1 MSAHRTQLLGLCAID
16 RRHAHA
22 QNEWQLKL
30 AACHPA
36 NAPAPHCPRP
46 ARCSKA
52 QCGVS
57 VPPPAAGSCTP
68 GSSCASDSG
77 TMQPTPAA
85 TRSGCGSPEG
95 AFRPRQGFLQRN
107 SQAIYTDV
115 PSRHARS
122 LVLALDRC
130 MSLAP
135 GRRTQTASLARR
147 AIPAQKIRIRLHL
160 VCRDLQFLA

>member
-1 MSAHRTQLLGLCAID
+1 MSHFGVRPRYTPREVCAHFSGGLKSFGGAIMSAHRTQLLGLCAID

-57 VPPPAAGSCTP
+57 VPPPAAGS
-68 GSSCASDSG
+68 AH
-77 TMQPTPAA
+77 PAA
-85 TRSGCGSPEG
+85 LARVTQARCSPHRPPPG
-95 AFRPRQGFLQRN
+95 PAADRPRPRLDHGRDFCRGILK
-107 SQAIYTDV
+107 
-115 PSRHARS
+115 PSTPTS
-122 LVLALDRC
+122 
-130 MSLAP
+130 SLA
-135 GRRTQTASLARR
+135 TR
-147 AIPAQKIRIRLHL
+147 AAWS
-160 VCRDLQFLA
+160 